1 VNHDVEIFLPL
12 ASWNL
17 VEPRG
22 PMYSRTQNDNGSYN
36 TRCLDCF
43 MTIASS
49 VETEEELFERETK
62 HVCPEKA
69 LSELLAM
76 EKAIDADPDSGNPRH
91 LN

>member
-1 VNHDVEIFLPL
+1 
-12 ASWNL
+12 
-17 VEPRG
+17 
-22 PMYSRTQNDNGSYN
+22 MYNRTQNDNGSYN

-49 VETEEELFERETK
+49 VETEEELLVCEAS

-69 LSELLAM
+69 LADLLAY
-76 EKAIDADPDSGNPRH
+76 EKMTHAGPEGGGSHH